1 MTDSCILQVEDEE
14 TDVFLLEHA
23 FRKAGISNP
32 VIVAS
37 DGQEALA
44 YLQGTGRFVNRQEHP
59 LPCLVLLDLKL
70 PDQHGL
76 DVLEWMRRQEPLRT
90 TVVVALTS
98 SDHDADIRRAYELG
112 VNSYVVKPSNNEKRV
127 QFAEHLKGWWLG
139 CNQYVRS

>member
-1 MTDSCILQVEDEE
+1 MTQSCILQVEDEE
-14 TDVFLLEHA
+14 NDVLLLEHA
-23 FRKAGISNP
+23 FKKAGISNQ
-32 VIVAS
+32 VVVAS

-44 YLQGTGRFVNRQEHP
+44 YLEGTGQFANRQEHP

-76 DVLEWMRRQEPLRT
+76 DVLEWMRRQAALRT

-127 QFAEHLKGWWLG
+127 QFAQHLKGWWLG
-139 CNQYVRS
+139 CNQFVRF